1 VRRVHSEDDDT
12 RRIGIEIIAH
22 GGAGVTVL
30 PLATASRKDPG
41 EGVLCALLSAGETA
55 NDEVLVLLPSRMF
68 SPAAAREMR
77 AYDQR
82 YRLVPVQL
90 VQSGD
95 GYQIARYKVL
105 RLAD

>member
-1 VRRVHSEDDDT
+1 VHREDDDT